1 MTTRGALN
9 AFKRDRERGLRFP
22 GERPT
27 AGGLH
32 SGGGERLVFV
42 ARDGSLRDDT
52 YALVKRGGIDRSR
65 FGVRFG
71 SEIEW
76 FDGMETVRQEYFDD
90 TRLVITEH
98 DGERCRVRQCDL
110 TVGSAHV
117 THVEVRGE
125 FSTTPS
131 FCGFVGFAP
140 EGQDGR
146 VGNLEHDGV
155 LEVFHDREH
164 DYLTASTG
172 LSRVLTQEPD
182 RFEETV
188 GEDVI
193 EFPRETGTETREDD
207 RLTGLAY
214 VEAPLDTEG
223 EGIAHTTLVSLLADH
238 DETDRPDALA
248 EVRSYADHYPT
259 DRRMR
264 TTAERRT
271 PVPGV
276 RGEGTAPVV
285 DDLRTLS
292 LLAGPLGGRI
302 RGPDI
307 DPYYRFSGGYGY
319 VWFRDDAV
327 AATSAL
333 DAARSFDLDL
343 STWHE
348 ASAAFYCET
357 QCADGT
363 WPQRVWAHSGRL
375 APGWAHGQLEEA
387 GRFEQQSDATAS
399 VVTVLSRVLR
409 EANPEGER
417 RIAAAVE
424 SGVGALDDSLAG
436 DGLPEPCQNAWEDA
450 NGRFAHTAGTFLSAY
465 TAVARTPLSEELTEH
480 AVEQATRVYD
490 AIDDLWCEERG
501 VYALRLHDGE
511 RDDRLDASTLAL
523 VSAHL
528 AYDALSGVEDERVLR
543 LESHVGST
551 LDGLFREPTE
561 RAVAG
566 LVRYEGDEWRRA
578 EQEAPKVSTL
588 ATAWAAEA
596 AAGLS
601 MLADSEEFA
610 DRARDLLALLDREGP
625 LSGVG
630 GALPEQFFD
639 DGSPDSTTPSLPS
652 HGYRLSAL
660 ARLREAG
667 ALSAV
672 GEGARTSGPTTR
684 PTWTTGETFGV
695 GTVAD
700 HGVDDPSRV
709 WFTLTEGALCEPR
722 FPRADLMNLRTLDF
736 LVVDRTEGSAYTA
749 RTHAERREAATSTVE
764 RATEMVGSDALV
776 FEQVVEETGGPEGQR
791 WRLSVEYAADP
802 EGDALC
808 CDLSFAASDGRSYD
822 LYAVADTA
830 LSNWGLGD
838 SGSVVE
844 VDDGYALAASEVEEP
859 EEPHVLSESGEP
871 FHVACALASDRTFDA
886 AYAGFAGS
894 DRITALFD
902 EGTFEGT
909 RVEEGIG
916 NALLVGRV
924 GEAVGSVTDTL
935 VLGFAKGRD
944 EERAL
949 SEARETLDRGYPTVR
964 EGYVA
969 SWRAYLDG
977 KDLPDSVADDP
988 DLAAQY
994 RAALM
999 VLRAVED
1006 KAYLGASLASPSVP
1020 WGEAV
1025 PSDRARDFGYN
1036 FVWARDVY
1044 QVFTALLL
1052 AGDVDAARE
1061 ALEYVYASQQRENG
1075 FLPQNTYLDGRTRWG
1090 GEQMDNIAFP
1100 SVMAYHLREAGLGF
1114 EDVNY
1119 DYENV
1124 RLSAEYVLE
1133 NGPSSGQERW
1143 EEEAGYSP
1151 STIAAEVTGLAC
1163 AAVLADDVG
1172 EEDDALAFLATA
1184 DAWAEAVESLT
1195 VTREGTPDLEPP
1207 YYVRVSRTEEP
1218 DQGNRRS
1225 LANGG
1230 PTLDERAIV
1239 DAGFLELV
1247 RLGIRSADDPVI
1259 ERSVA
1264 VVDETIR
1271 VKTPHGPGWYRYVGD
1286 GYGERGEESGEEGA
1300 PWEGDGRGR
1309 LWPIF
1314 SGERAEYELRRGT
1327 EEGPLAPERLLRTM
1341 QRFANSGRMI
1351 PEQVWDREYGTEYG
1365 WEIGEGTGAATPLA
1379 WSMAGF
1385 VRLAHAID
1393 AGEPPETPR
1402 FVRERYVESEEREP
1416 PALEVTVEATDGALE
1431 VSGTTDGD
1439 RLLVRVAGET
1449 HRVDPDEDGAF
1460 SFETGVGTDRA
1471 EVVVI
1476 AGSGA
1481 VPPDLATARVVRSVE
1496 PD

>member
-9 AFKRDRERGLRFP
+9 AFKRDREQGLRFP

-27 AGGLH
+27 AEGLH

-52 YALVKRGGIDRSR
+52 YALTKRGGIDRSR
-65 FGVRFG
+65 FGIRFG
-71 SEIEW
+71 DEIEW

-90 TRLVITEH
+90 TRLVITDHEG
-98 DGERCRVRQCDL
+98 DRCTVRQCDL
-110 TVGSAHV
+110 TVDSAHV

-125 FSTTPS
+125 FSATPS
-131 FCGFVGFAP
+131 LCCFVGFTP

-182 RFEETV
+182 RFEEV
-188 GEDVI
+188 IGEGAI

-214 VEAPLDTEG
+214 VEAPLDAEG
-223 EGIAHTTLVSLLADH
+223 EGIGHTTLVSYLADH
-238 DETDRPDALA
+238 EETDRPDALA

-259 DRRMR
+259 DRQMR

-271 PVPGV
+271 PVPQV
-276 RGEGTAPVV
+276 VGEGAPAVV

-302 RGPDI
+302 RGPDT

-319 VWFRDDAV
+319 VWFRDDAT
-327 AATSAL
+327 AALGAL
-333 DAARSFDLDL
+333 DATGAFGLDL
-343 STWHE
+343 SAWHE
-348 ASAAFYCET
+348 ESAAFYCET

-399 VVTVLSRVLR
+399 VVAVLARVLR
-409 EANPEGER
+409 EAAPEDER
-417 RIAAAVE
+417 RIVATVE
-424 SGVGALDDSLAG
+424 AGVDALDHSLAQ
-436 DGLPEPCQNAWEDA
+436 DGLPHACQNAWEDA
-450 NGRFAHTAGTFLSAY
+450 NGRFAHTAATFLLAY
-465 TAVARTPLSEELTEH
+465 SELVRAPLSAAVTDH
-480 AVEQATRVYD
+480 AADRAERIYD

-501 VYALRLHDGE
+501 VYAVRLHDGE
-511 RDDRLDASTLAL
+511 REDRLDASTLAL

-528 AYDALSGVEDERVLR
+528 AYDAASGVDDERVAR
-543 LESHVGST
+543 LESHVGTT
-551 LDGLFREPTE
+551 LDGLFREPSGSE
-561 RAVAG
+561 VAG
-566 LVRYEGDEWRRA
+566 VVRYEGDAWRRA
-578 EQEAPKVSTL
+578 EQDGEKVSTL
-588 ATAWAAEA
+588 ATALAAEA

-601 MLADSEEFA
+601 TLVDSEEFA
-610 DRARDLLALLDREGP
+610 ERARDLLALLDRTGP
-625 LSGVG
+625 LSGSG
-630 GALPEQFFD
+630 GALPEQLFD

-660 ARLREAG
+660 ARLRGAG
-667 ALSAV
+667 ALSGVA
-672 GEGARTSGPTTR
+672 GEGGRTAPAAR

-700 HGVDDPSRV
+700 HGEDHPSRV

-736 LVVDRTEGSAYTA
+736 LVVDRTEGSTYTA
-749 RTHAERREAATSTVE
+749 RTHAERRESAASTIE

-776 FEQVVEETGGPEGQR
+776 FEQVVEETGGPEDQR

-830 LSNWGLGD
+830 LSNWGMGD
-838 SGSVVE
+838 SGTVVE
-844 VDDGYALAASEVEEP
+844 TEGGYALTASEVEEP
-859 EEPHVLSESGEP
+859 DEPHVLSASGEP
-871 FHVACALASDRTFDA
+871 FHVACALAADRTFDA

-894 DRITALFD
+894 DRITTLFD
-902 EGTFEGT
+902 EGTFEGSGA
-909 RVEEGIG
+909 EEGSG

-935 VLGFAKGRD
+935 ALGFAEERD
-944 EERAL
+944 EDRAL
-949 SEARETLDRGYPTVR
+949 SEALGTLDRGYPTVR

-977 KDLPDSVADDP
+977 MDLPGSVAGDA

-999 VLRAVED
+999 TLRAVED
-1006 KAYLGASLASPSVP
+1006 KVYLGASLASPSVP

-1052 AGDVDAARE
+1052 AGDVDTARE
-1061 ALEYVYASQQRENG
+1061 ALEYVYAYQQRENG

-1114 EDVNY
+1114 EDVDY
-1119 DYENV
+1119 DYEHV
-1124 RLSAEYVLE
+1124 RRSAEYVLE
-1133 NGPSSGQERW
+1133 NGPYSGQERW

-1163 AAVLADDVG
+1163 AAVLAEDAD

-1184 DAWAEAVESLT
+1184 DAWADAVESLT
-1195 VTREGTPDLEPP
+1195 VTDEGTPDLEPP

-1218 DQGNRRS
+1218 DEGSRRS

-1247 RLGIRSADDPVI
+1247 RLGVRSADDPVI

-1271 VKTPHGPGWYRYVGD
+1271 VETPHGPGWYRYVGD
-1286 GYGERGEESGEEGA
+1286 GYGERGEESDDEGG

-1314 SGERAEYELRRGT
+1314 TGERAEYELRRGT

-1341 QRFANSGRMI
+1341 QGFANGGRMI

-1365 WEIGEGTGAATPLA
+1365 WAFGEGTGAATPLA

-1393 AGEPPETPR
+1393 AGEPVETPR
-1402 FVRERYVESEEREP
+1402 FVRERYVESAEREP
-1416 PALEVTVEATDGALE
+1416 PVLEVTVTATDGALA
-1431 VSGTTDGD
+1431 VSGRTDGD
-1439 RLLVRVAGET
+1439 RLLVRIAGET
-1449 HRVDPDEDGAF
+1449 HGVDPEEDGSF
-1460 SFETGVGTDRA
+1460 SLETGVGTDRA

-1476 AGSGA
+1476 AASGGTL
-1481 VPPDLATARVVRSVE
+1481 PELATSRVVRPV
-1496 PD
+1496 DLD